1 MAVLSDRTIKEELAA
16 GRLVIEPLNERDI
29 QPASVDLHLDRV
41 FRTFRVTGRPYVDVR
56 EPMDDLTELV
66 TIEDGEPFIVQP
78 GSFVLGCTLESV
90 TLPDD
95 IVARVDG
102 RSSLGRLGLLVHATA
117 GYVDP
122 GWTGKLTLELS
133 NQSQMPIALYYGM
146 NVSQISFL
154 RMSTP
159 VERPYGSAGLA
170 SKYQGQTGPTPS
182 RVFEDF
188 GPRVALQVQPPG
200 RVRRITAVGGD
211 DHQVAAVLQVEE
223 RRRPPA
229 AALAARGREEQHPHP
244 AEPPADEAAA
254 EADRK
259 STRL

>member
-1 MAVLSDRTIKEELAA
+1 MTVLSDRTIKEELAA
-16 GRLVIEPLNERDI
+16 SRLVIEPLDEANI
-29 QPASVDLHLDRV
+29 QPASIDLQLDRV
-41 FRTFRVTGRPYVDVR
+41 FRIFRVTQRPFVDVR
-56 EPMDDLTELV
+56 QPMEDLTELV
-66 TIEDGEPFIVQP
+66 TIEDEEPFIIQP
-78 GSFVLGCTLESV
+78 GTFVLGSTLESV

-146 NVSQISFL
+146 KISQISFL

-159 VERPYGSAGLA
+159 VDRPYGSESLA

-182 RVFEDF
+182 RIFQDF
-188 GPRVALQVQPPG
+188 REGGG
-200 RVRRITAVGGD
+200 R
-211 DHQVAAVLQVEE
+211 
-223 RRRPPA
+223 
-229 AALAARGREEQHPHP
+229 
-244 AEPPADEAAA
+244 
-254 EADRK
+254 
-259 STRL
+259 

>member
-1 MAVLSDRTIKEELAA
+1 MTVLSDRTIKEELAA
-16 GRLVIEPLNERDI
+16 GCLVIDPLDEDDI

-41 FRTFRVTGRPYVDVR
+41 FRIFRVTRRPYVDVR
-56 EPMDDLTELV
+56 EPMDDLTDLV
-66 TIEDGEPFIVQP
+66 SIEDDEPFIIQP
-78 GSFVLGCTLESV
+78 GAFVLGSTLESV

-122 GWTGKLTLELS
+122 GWMGKLTLELS

-146 NVSQISFL
+146 KISQVSFL

-159 VERPYGSAGLA
+159 VERPYGSEGLA

-182 RVFEDF
+182 RIFQEF
-188 GPRVALQVQPPG
+188 REG
-200 RVRRITAVGGD
+200 
-211 DHQVAAVLQVEE
+211 E
-223 RRRPPA
+223 RR
-229 AALAARGREEQHPHP
+229 
-244 AEPPADEAAA
+244 
-254 EADRK
+254 
-259 STRL
+259 S